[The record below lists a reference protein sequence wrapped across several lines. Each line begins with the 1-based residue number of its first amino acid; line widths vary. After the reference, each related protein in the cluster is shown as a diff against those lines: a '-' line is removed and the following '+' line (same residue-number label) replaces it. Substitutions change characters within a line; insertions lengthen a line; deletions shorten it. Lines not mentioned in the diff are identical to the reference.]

1 MASSGRPVAAWGFS
15 AFLALQCWRALGKAS
30 PSPRGLPKKR
40 GPLTKKGLLEKSALL
55 QEGFPNGPPFW
66 GRGAIEKA
74 RPLGGGLPK
83 GPTPR
88 SRQGAFQNGCPG
100 GGGSLFTRAPN
111 RTLGRERPSA
121 KKRALPAIA
130 RSRIGW
136 HCSFSTKF
144 TFGGHSFFLDT
155 ISLGKINADIP
166 EEKK

>member
-1 MASSGRPVAAWGFS
+1 MARPSGAGGQSKRPALLVGGFLKGRPPV
-15 AFLALQCWRALGKAS
+15 
-30 PSPRGLPKKR
+30 PVRGLSR
-40 GPLTKKGLLEKSALL
+40 MVAL
-55 QEGFPNGPPFW
+55 
-66 GRGAIEKA
+66 
-74 RPLGGGLPK
+74 
-83 GPTPR
+83 
-88 SRQGAFQNGCPG
+88 G
-100 GGGSLFTRAPN
+100 GGGSLFTRALN

-155 ISLGKINADIP
+155 ICLGKINADIP